1 MLRLF
6 FLSLVIFWLF
16 AATSPSQEPARIP
29 PTPPPATIPAAPDY
43 PDSTSGLE
51 HLAKDIIKA
60 QRENDG
66 PRAEALLR
74 SLILPTPRLW
84 YETTFGP
91 TIARSEGMLYA
102 SATPSLPATLAGD
115 FLNAQTQHFS
125 HLEAHR
131 YDKTCDDDA
140 GEFAFGILHARLEPV
155 PLYEIRFMV
164 AGNQFL
170 RMYAFVYVDGG
181 FRFILPPKLEGN
193 VFAYSYNSTPK
204 SSAAVAVGS
213 DTHPSPSSDSGTD
226 LQRVRIGGPV
236 QAAKIVYRV
245 EPTYPEKARRERLQ
259 GTVTLHA
266 LITKDGSIRKLYVLK
281 GYCSLAEASV
291 LAVKQW
297 RYKPTLLN
305 GEPVEVDTA
314 IQVIYQLQR

>member
-29 PTPPPATIPAAPDY
+29 PTPPPATIPSAPDY

-51 HLAKDIIKA
+51 HIAKDIIKA

-66 PRAEALLR
+66 ARAEALLR

-140 GEFAFGILHARLEPV
+140 GELAFGILHARLEPI
-155 PLYEIRFMV
+155 PIYELRFMV

-170 RMYAFVYVDGG
+170 RMYAFAYVDGA
-181 FRFILPPKLEGN
+181 FRYILPPKLEGN
-193 VFAYSYNSTPK
+193 VFAYSYDSTSK
-204 SSAAVAVGS
+204 SSTDSSYTPA
-213 DTHPSPSSDSGTD
+213 SDSSSNR
-226 LQRVRIGGPV
+226 QRTKLSGQV
-236 QAAKIVYRV
+236 QAAKITKSVRP
-245 EPTYPEKARRERLQ
+245 EYPEKARRERLQ

-266 LITKDGSIRKLYVLK
+266 LIAQDGALKKVYVLK
-281 GYCSLAEASV
+281 GYCSLAEASLV
-291 LAVKQW
+291 AVKQW
-297 RYKPTLLN
+297 HYSPTLLF
-305 GEPVEVDTA
+305 GQPVEVDTT
-314 IQVIYQLQR
+314 IQVIFSLGR